1 MQVVGVVVRIS
12 PVQGHGQANVC
23 LPFAT
28 SPWSTD
34 DPR

>member
-12 PVQGHGQANVC
+12 PVQGHGQANVG

-28 SPWSTD
+28 SAWSTD